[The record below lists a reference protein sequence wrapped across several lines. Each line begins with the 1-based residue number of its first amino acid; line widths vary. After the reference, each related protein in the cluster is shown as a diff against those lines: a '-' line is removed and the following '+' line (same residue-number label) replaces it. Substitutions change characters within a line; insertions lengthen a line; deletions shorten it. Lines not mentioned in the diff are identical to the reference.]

1 MLFCFT
7 LILSAC
13 TQSEE
18 DTQEYSGIIADGNVI
33 GYEYIITK
41 EKNTFS
47 WKVGYKGDITT
58 IQESI
63 DNEDEL
69 QNFMMAVSDSRVI
82 LSKLIISLS
91 YFLIVAVLSFF
102 LYKKNRK
109 ILKDGAIVVVLAS
122 IIALYIVIDAS
133 IDLSIV
139 LQDAKFHYL
148 RLTN

>member
-18 DTQEYSGIIADGNVI
+18 DTQEYSGIIADGNVM

-102 LYKKNRK
+102 LYMKNRK

>member
-18 DTQEYSGIIADGNVI
+18 DTQEYSGIIADGNVM

-63 DNEDEL
+63 DNEVHPCDHHRIQRL
-69 QNFMMAVSDSRVI
+69 LLT
-82 LSKLIISLS
+82 LSLLFS
-91 YFLIVAVLSFF
+91 
-102 LYKKNRK
+102 
-109 ILKDGAIVVVLAS
+109 
-122 IIALYIVIDAS
+122 
-133 IDLSIV
+133 
-139 LQDAKFHYL
+139 
-148 RLTN
+148 